1 MTDSENKNPPKS
13 DLEKLSR
20 LYRTGNLA
28 NVESFCGVLLAAY
41 PDSPLVYYVLGV
53 ALEGQGKL
61 EDSLVAYRTT
71 TQKDPNHVDAYHNT
85 AILLSRLGRFEEAR
99 EKYNKIIELTAEDA
113 DAHNNLG
120 VVLQNLNQ
128 HSLAVTHLQK
138 AVDLQSG
145 NASAFFNYANS
156 LKELGENDKAL
167 LNYDQSLRINPSFS
181 ISYNNRGS
189 LLESMSRYEDA
200 QRSYTSAIKLDP
212 KYVAA
217 YSNRGGVEKK
227 LGNYVQAASDLGKA
241 LELDPWKP
249 EDSSEV
255 SNFKFR
261 LHVSLGDIQM
271 YLGQYQKALKLY
283 DSARAIEPDNKDV
296 LAFKGN
302 ALAAL
307 GKLSE
312 GLQLRQESFG
322 FICFDVS
329 KGVSLVRG

>member
-1 MTDSENKNPPKS
+1 MTENNNPPSS

-20 LYRTGNLA
+20 LYRAGNLA
-28 NVESFCGVLLAAY
+28 SVESFCGVLLAAY
-41 PDSPLVYYVLGV
+41 PDSALVSNVLGV

-61 EDSLVAYRTT
+61 QDSLVAYEST
-71 TQKDPNHVDAYHNT
+71 TQKDPNHVDAYHN
-85 AILLSRLGRFEEAR
+85 AAVLLGRLGRFEEAR
-99 EKYNKIIELTAEDA
+99 EKYGKIIELAPEDA

-128 HSLAVTHLQK
+128 HELAVTHLQK
-138 AVDLQSG
+138 AVVLKAG
-145 NASAFFNYANS
+145 NASALFNYANS
-156 LKELGENDKAL
+156 LKELGESDKAL
-167 LNYDQSLRINPSFS
+167 VNYDLSLKINPLFAKAH
-181 ISYNNRGS
+181 NNRGS
-189 LLESMSRYEDA
+189 LLEGAGRNEDA
-200 QRSYTSAIKLDP
+200 RRSYTEAIKLDSM
-212 KYVAA
+212 YVAA

-249 EDSSEV
+249 ADSSEV

-271 YLGQYQKALKLY
+271 YLGQYEKALELY
-283 DSARAIEPDNKDV
+283 DSARAIEPDKLDV

>member
-20 LYRTGNLA
+20 VYRTGNLA

-41 PDSPLVYYVLGV
+41 PDSPLVHNVLGV
-53 ALEGQGKL
+53 ALEGRGKL
-61 EDSLVAYRTT
+61 EDSLVAYQTA
-71 TQKDPNHVDAYHNT
+71 TQKDPNHLDAYHNT
-85 AILLSRLGRFEEAR
+85 AILLGRLGRFEEAR
-99 EKYNKIIELTAEDA
+99 ETYNRIIELVPEDA

-181 ISYNNRGS
+181 KSYNNRGS

-212 KYVAA
+212 EYVSA

-271 YLGQYQKALKLY
+271 YLGQYQKALELY
-283 DSARAIEPDNKDV
+283 DSARAIEPDNIDV